1 MGKRRIEE
9 VEPESDL
16 QTKSGKYHVKC
27 HPPTPL
33 AYTEVDIVAE
43 SPEAARAEFFK
54 MNGISGTVHEVTIEQ
69 SI

>member
-1 MGKRRIEE
+1 MSKRKSEE
-9 VEPESDL
+9 TEPASRPD
-16 QTKSGKYHVKC
+16 SGKYHVKC

-33 AYTEVDIVAE
+33 AYTEADIVAE

-69 SI
+69 SV